1 MVLTAFRGA
10 KGKVRS
16 LRGSVKYLP
25 FLGHSTFVFKEKE
38 RFGWEAQ
45 SWGIRVPPN
54 RSQEVG
60 NSGKGSGMLL
70 EGRWRLA
77 AAPRESSAR
86 RGVSSTNSPERGS
99 GGGFILPPA
108 TSWLHYVKLD
118 NKDFIPTVS
127 FQEGEGR
134 MEGSWLRSRATRL
147 LFQLQSSAH
156 TVQSNG
162 SSGR

>member
-10 KGKVRS
+10 KGKMWS

-38 RFGWEAQ
+38 RSGCEAQ

-70 EGRWRLA
+70 EVRWRLA

-86 RGVSSTNSPERGS
+86 RGVSFTNSPESGS
-99 GGGFILPPA
+99 GGGFIPPPA
-108 TSWLHYVKLD
+108 TSWLHYVKPRKQKLHTYSL
-118 NKDFIPTVS
+118 FPG
-127 FQEGEGR
+127 GERKYGR
-134 MEGSWLRSRATRL
+134 ELVKKQGDSTTLSAPELRS
-147 LFQLQSSAH
+147 H
-156 TVQSNG
+156 G
-162 SSGR
+162 PK